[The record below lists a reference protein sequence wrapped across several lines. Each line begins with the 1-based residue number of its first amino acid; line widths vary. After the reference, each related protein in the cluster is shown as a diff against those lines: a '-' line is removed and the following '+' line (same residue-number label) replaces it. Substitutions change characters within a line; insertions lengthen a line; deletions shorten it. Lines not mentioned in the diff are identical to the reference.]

1 MTGGKIFA
9 KAPAL
14 ILTFNIVT
22 PKTIA
27 KFEATAMSRFRAR
40 HCPKC
45 NGFVGFAVAKQPSR
59 DREVPVTNFCLN
71 CNYRLP
77 VRSIIYGVRKTT
89 PTLRRLGLRLIY
101 NTPRASALGSEGE
114 SRRTD
119 MESKISPADYARH
132 LRAIGQELEA
142 LHFSH
147 FNLELTADA
156 YVVWVK
162 ASDRTETNNSPLRI
176 SKSRLQKLWHH
187 RTPPH
192 IIGHEESYALSSSQ
206 TGKRLRYS
214 VQELDRIEREQ
225 RARRQQQSGSADGHS
240 LSQLLR
246 TLGDLVGRKSER
258 LLGITWQELSV
269 GVVVETHQGRRE
281 IDVFRPDNLYD
292 LWVRMYLK
300 RNNRAFIDKPR

>member
-1 MTGGKIFA
+1 
-9 KAPAL
+9 
-14 ILTFNIVT
+14 
-22 PKTIA
+22 
-27 KFEATAMSRFRAR
+27 MSRYRAR

-45 NGFVGFAVAKQPSR
+45 SGFIGFAIAKQSSR
-59 DREVPVTNFCLN
+59 DRELPVTNFCLN
-71 CNYRLP
+71 CNYQLP
-77 VRSIIYGVRKTT
+77 VRSIVYGVRKPT
-89 PTLRRLGLRLIY
+89 PTLRRPGLRLIH
-101 NTPRASALGSEGE
+101 NMPRGSSLGSEGE

-119 MESKISPADYARH
+119 MDSKISPADYARH

-147 FNLELTADA
+147 FNLELAGDT
-156 YVVWVK
+156 YVVWVTPG
-162 ASDRTETNNSPLRI
+162 DRTETNNPLLRI
-176 SKSRLQKLWHH
+176 SKSRLQKLWRH
-187 RTPPH
+187 RTPH
-192 IIGHEESYALSSSQ
+192 RIIGQEESYAVSSSQ
-206 TGKRLRYS
+206 TAKRLRYS

-225 RARRQQQSGSADGHS
+225 RARRQQQSGTADGHS

-269 GVVVETHQGRRE
+269 GVVVETQQGRRE

-300 RNNRAFIDKPR
+300 RHNRAFIDNPG

>member
-1 MTGGKIFA
+1 
-9 KAPAL
+9 
-14 ILTFNIVT
+14 
-22 PKTIA
+22 
-27 KFEATAMSRFRAR
+27 MSRYRAR
-40 HCPKC
+40 HCPQC
-45 NGFVGFAVAKQPSR
+45 AGFIGFAISKPSAR

-71 CNYRLP
+71 CNYQLP

-89 PTLRRLGLRLIY
+89 PTLRRLGLRLIH
-101 NTPRASALGSEGE
+101 NTPRGSALGPEGE
-114 SRRTD
+114 SRRPD

-147 FNLELTADA
+147 FNLELTGDA

-162 ASDRTETNNSPLRI
+162 PGDRTEINNPLLRI
-176 SKSRLQKLWHH
+176 SKSRLQKLWRH
-187 RTPPH
+187 RTPH
-192 IIGHEESYALSSSQ
+192 RAIGHEESYAVPQ

-225 RARRQQQSGSADGHS
+225 RARRQEQSGTADGHS

-269 GVVVETHQGRRE
+269 GVVVETQQGRRE

-300 RNNRAFIDKPR
+300 RHNRAFIDNPR